1 MFLMVFQLGGG
12 DQWLGR
18 YNSSVEEVDILARF
32 FARIV
37 ARILLHYQLEPIRK
51 QAVSLMLIGGVR
63 MGRRRRRAP

>member
-1 MFLMVFQLGGG
+1 MAFQLGGG

-18 YNSSVEEVDILARF
+18 YSGSVEEVDILARF
-32 FARIV
+32 FAGIV
-37 ARILLHYQLEPIRK
+37 ASILLHYQLEPIRK